1 MLEMLGFRHITD
13 GFLELGNMMRAGM
26 MRAGVIGRGTGYIE
40 GHRPCHL

>member
-13 GFLELGNMMRAGM
+13 GFLELGNV